1 MVVFAETSLSRHRSL
16 FADETSHRC
25 VSFCFSLSFF
35 LPLCMSHF
43 ACVCVFFVCV
53 FFSPF
58 FSFSSSFFSFVFWGW
73 GGVGVGC
80 GCSAGMLTVGFCLFV
95 FCADTLPV
103 DIYKYIFYF
112 PRQRS

>member
-43 ACVCVFFVCV
+43 ACVCVFCV
-53 FFSPF
+53 FVFVFLLF
-58 FSFSSSFFSFVFWGW
+58 FSFFSSSFFSFVFG
-73 GGVGVGC
+73 GGVGKGVGVVR
-80 GCSAGMLTVGFCLFV
+80 GC
-95 FCADTLPV
+95 
-103 DIYKYIFYF
+103 
-112 PRQRS
+112 